1 MQSDEVKLRF
11 GKGLAH
17 WRRFREL
24 SQGELARRTKIS
36 RSHIGAV
43 ERGEANPTLCQMSR
57 LAQALGVTLAG
68 VCSEGRL

>member
-1 MQSDEVKLRF
+1 MESDEVKLRF

-24 SQGELARRTKIS
+24 SQDELARRTNIS
-36 RSHIGAV
+36 RSHIGAI
-43 ERGEANPTLCQMSR
+43 ESGQANPTLCQMSR

-68 VCSEGRL
+68 VCAEGRL